1 MQPDEAARRRSAEP
15 RDMRRAMDGEIA
27 VVEDR
32 IWHRRIVVEGRAVV
46 ARERL
51 RAEGPARRAIDP
63 GGDRPGIAVLAVD
76 DHGHPLARLVDADH
90 DSARALPADDSNDIT
105 TAKPATP
112 ARRPMASSSPRSAI
126 KARASD
132 ARCTTKANARLPST
146 FGLDADKP

>member
-1 MQPDEAARRRSAEP
+1 MQPDAAARRRSAEP

-32 IWHRRIVVEGRAVV
+32 IWHRRIVVEGRVVV

-76 DHGHPLARLVDADH
+76 DHGHPLARLVDSDH
-90 DSARALPADDSNDIT
+90 DIGAGVTRRRQQRHHDR
-105 TAKPATP
+105 KPGYAGKATHGILQV
-112 ARRPMASSSPRSAI
+112 ASSSPRSAI

-132 ARCTTKANARLPST
+132 ARCTTKATARLPST
-146 FGLDADKP
+146 LA